1 MPHIL
6 YKARNAAGDEVTGY
20 VDAATAQEA
29 VTRLKASELADIE
42 LHESPGNAA
51 TRTDRGA
58 MNAARAAQM
67 AAFELKVRARPGL
80 RTLLVEVARRARWS
94 LLAAA
99 SLIVAGLASRLAW
112 PALVGGAALVIIF
125 GLPLW
130 THRHSRW
137 FKRML
142 EALALG
148 EWDEARRM
156 LDRFARKKHSEAVT
170 AQIPFYDAQIRVRQ
184 GEPLEHALARLE
196 AVRSKLPPDQFP
208 ARKASLHSAAKDYD
222 GFIACMRE
230 AWEATPDDPS
240 RRVDYALA
248 HARLGDLAKAQE
260 LLAGLDMGALPVH
273 GRPFAAWARG
283 IVELRNDKP
292 SAQAALMQGVEGFLQ
307 IASPA
312 AWTSLALCSGA
323 CALALVRNGDRA
335 GAKTMLQRVWPIL
348 KVHADTRLRAEVETE
363 IGVP

>member
-6 YKARNAAGDEVTGY
+6 YKARNATGAEVTGY

-29 VTRLKASELADIE
+29 VATLKASGLADIE

-58 MNAARAAQM
+58 MDAARAARL
-67 AAFELKVRARPGL
+67 AAFELRVRARPGI

-94 LLAAA
+94 LLAAV
-99 SLIVAGLASRLAW
+99 SLVVAGLVSHVAW
-112 PALVGGAALVIIF
+112 PAVAGMLSLATIF
-125 GLPLW
+125 GFPLW
-130 THRHSRW
+130 NHRHSRW
-137 FKRML
+137 FRRLL

-156 LDRFARKKHSEAVT
+156 LDRFVRKKHPDAVA

-184 GEPLEHALARLE
+184 GEPLDHVLARLE
-196 AVRSKLPPDQFP
+196 AVRPKLPADQFA
-208 ARKASLHSAAKDYD
+208 ARKASLHSAVKDYD

-260 LLAGLDMGALPVH
+260 LLAGIDMEALQVH
-273 GRPFAAWARG
+273 GRPFVSWARG

-292 SAQAALMQGVEGFLQ
+292 SAQATLTQGVEGFLQ

-312 AWTSLALCSGA
+312 AWTSLALCAGA
-323 CALALVRNGDRA
+323 CALAMVRNGDRA
-335 GAKTMLQRVWPIL
+335 GARTMIGRVWPIL